1 VNTPPPPEGAAPST
15 PAPDPPAP
23 PDPPV
28 APPLSDAERA
38 RAFSTFRGT
47 ALACVLLG
55 LVMLPAAFTDTDRPE
70 LRQAL
75 ALVPARTPLGAMLR
89 ATLDFAATAGPTIGV
104 WASVLVGAGGV
115 ALVRFSVGRRL
126 LVLAAWDDPDA
137 ALYIQGKLYDYLLAG
152 TPFVAETANPEVTDI
167 VSTINTAPDPRL
179 VGLHRRDCSTGPRH
193 HQRRGGGGLQ
203 G

>member
-126 LVLAAWDDPDA
+126 LVLAAWLTLA
-137 ALYIQGKLYDYLLAG
+137 AMVALAFVWSAVCRRHGLGARVEILGWILHALQSLLVIPALRRL
-152 TPFVAETANPEVTDI
+152 
-167 VSTINTAPDPRL
+167 TAPSLADTLAEAERRL
-179 VGLHRRDCSTGPRH
+179 AARR
-193 HQRRGGGGLQ
+193 
-203 G
+203 